1 MFVNRYIHI
10 GNVASVGMSKKRY
23 YLHDLEKY
31 DAENDASIIRE
42 LEMSVDSVIRDID
55 YSVQFWKDVRLYG
68 VEEAILYLE
77 NNYHNSIKTT
87 WNSIKERMQ

>member
-1 MFVNRYIHI
+1 M
-10 GNVASVGMSKKRY
+10 ASVGMKKKY
-23 YLHDLEKY
+23 YLYDLEKY

-42 LEMSVDSVIRDID
+42 LEMSVDSVIRDIE

-77 NNYHNSIKTT
+77 NNYHNYDTVKTT

>member
-1 MFVNRYIHI
+1 M
-10 GNVASVGMSKKRY
+10 ASVGMKKKY
-23 YLHDLEKY
+23 YIYDLEKY

-42 LEMSVDSVIRDID
+42 LEMSVDSVIRDIE

-77 NNYHNSIKTT
+77 NNYHNCDTVKTT